1 MSRSYHQK
9 HPTAHNPHN
18 RIPNPFRDKEGDVRR
33 DRAIRPYGYKGW
45 CGWGGEMYFK
55 KFGEIMVD
63 LVNIQLVCQRL
74 YLYLTVILIMINIDE
89 LIKQAMKSKNSD
101 ELRAYKNLKAEIQL
115 LKTAKNAKPYDE
127 AAEIQLI
134 SKMCKRLEEDIRG
147 FSEAHRKDLESEC
160 RSELEVLK
168 KLLPEPVGPSE
179 IMLGLWEWAGQNN
192 FLVPFNEN
200 PNNFSQP
207 KIPKKEMG
215 NAIKHLKSKFP
226 QADGKMISNIVKEYI
241 I

>member
-1 MSRSYHQK
+1 M
-9 HPTAHNPHN
+9 
-18 RIPNPFRDKEGDVRR
+18 
-33 DRAIRPYGYKGW
+33 
-45 CGWGGEMYFK
+45 
-55 KFGEIMVD
+55 
-63 LVNIQLVCQRL
+63 L
-74 YLYLTVILIMINIDE
+74 NIDL
-89 LIKQAMKSKNSD
+89 LIKNSMKSKNQE

-147 FSEAHRKDLESEC
+147 FSEARREDLESEY

-168 KLLPEPVGPSE
+168 KLLPEPVKTSE
-179 IMLGLWEWAGQNN
+179 IKNEIGYMAGYMGKLGEE
-192 FLVPFNEN
+192 EN
-200 PNNFSQP
+200 PPSRIT
-207 KIPKKEMG
+207 IPKKEMG
-215 NAIKHLKSKFP
+215 NIIKYLKSKFP

>member
-1 MSRSYHQK
+1 M
-9 HPTAHNPHN
+9 
-18 RIPNPFRDKEGDVRR
+18 ID
-33 DRAIRPYGYKGW
+33 I
-45 CGWGGEMYFK
+45 
-55 KFGEIMVD
+55 D
-63 LVNIQLVCQRL
+63 L
-74 YLYLTVILIMINIDE
+74 
-89 LIKQAMKSKNSD
+89 LIKNSMKSKNSD

-115 LKTAKNAKPYDE
+115 LKTAKNAKPYNE

-147 FSEAHRKDLESEC
+147 FSEARREDLESEC

-168 KLLPEPVGPSE
+168 KLLPEPVNESQIHSE
-179 IMLGLWEWAGQNN
+179 LLEWCRTNRLIQRFQTAVGYEECC
-192 FLVPFNEN
+192 L
-200 PNNFSQP
+200 
-207 KIPKKEMG
+207 IPKKEMG